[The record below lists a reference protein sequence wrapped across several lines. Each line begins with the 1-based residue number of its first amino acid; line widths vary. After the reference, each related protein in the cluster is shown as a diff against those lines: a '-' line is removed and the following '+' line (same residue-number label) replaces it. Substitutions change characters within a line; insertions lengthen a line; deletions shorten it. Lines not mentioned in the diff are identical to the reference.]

1 VSYAVIGATG
11 NTGKQ
16 VAEGLL
22 EQGKDV
28 RAIAR
33 KAARLEPLA
42 DKGAKIHEGSI
53 MDSAFLTRAFNG
65 VSAVYAMIPPDVFV
79 PDARAG
85 YGRFGDAIVTA
96 LKAAEVKYVVSL
108 SAQGANLPEK
118 TGPIAGLFDQEQ
130 RLNRLTDVNVVHLRA
145 TFFMENLLQNIPAIK
160 AEGIISTP
168 LRSDLPLAMISARDI
183 GDAAVHHLRALDF
196 EGHVVHDLL
205 GPRDFTMSETTRVLG
220 NAIGKPE
227 LKYVQTPYA
236 QAAQAMIA
244 AGFSKGMARS
254 FVELY
259 RAYNDGLI
267 AMPARTTEN
276 TTHTTMEEFGA
287 VFGAAFRGSPWE

>member
-1 VSYAVIGATG
+1 MSYAVIGATG

-16 VAEGLL
+16 VVEGLL

-33 KAARLEPLA
+33 KAARLAPLT
-42 DKGAKIHEGSI
+42 DKGVKIHEGSI
-53 MDSAFLTRAFNG
+53 MDASFLTRAFDG

-85 YGRFGDAIVTA
+85 YGRFGEAITTA
-96 LKAAEVKYVVSL
+96 LKAAGVKYVVSL
-108 SAQGANLPEK
+108 SGQGADLPEK
-118 TGPIAGLFDQEQ
+118 TGPMAGLHDQEQ
-130 RLNRLTDVNVVHLRA
+130 RLNRLAGVNVVHLRA

-160 AEGIISTP
+160 AQGIISTP

-183 GDAAVHHLRALDF
+183 GNAAVQHLSTLDF

-205 GPRDFTMSETTRVLG
+205 GPRDFTMNETTRVLG

-227 LKYVQTPYA
+227 LKYVQAPYT
-236 QAAQAMIA
+236 QAVQSMLA
-244 AGFSKGMARS
+244 AGFSDGMARS

-276 TTHTTMEEFGA
+276 TTRTTMEEFSS
-287 VFGAAFRGSPWE
+287 VFGTTFRGSPWE